1 MSDLHVTPLWS
12 PCLIIVTV
20 FWHFSRS
27 RATVKSQWALAALFQ
42 RIKMNN
48 SFPETTNVLFS
59 RTGPSQSSLLGQLLL
74 LQMAKASSL
83 SSGWLPSV
91 SGPSS
96 GASPFLPQLS
106 QATQPLLDGCIIQ
119 TQSWDLMHV
128 FVSCGCASLF
138 QGLLLWIF
146 SLNVILQ
153 GFQATKQLC
162 SKNYLASLL
171 PGQHFQIIY
180 TYIHTCTLPV
190 KRLEWFSFFFFNTKL
205 NVWVFEYNV
214 SNHTFISFQLS
225 WTSAWVGSRQQD
237 SSQVLEQSWCVF
249 IIKVKFSG
257 KRWHKEYVHSFDIWD
272 AVLNEH
278 MSATNSPLWTR
289 SESDPAAVEKLEG
302 SI

>member
-106 QATQPLLDGCIIQ
+106 RATQPLLDGCIIQ

-153 GFQATKQLC
+153 GFQTTKQLC

-190 KRLEWFSFFFFNTKL
+190 KRLEWFSFFFFLYQTQCL
-205 NVWVFEYNV
+205 SVWVQCFKSYIYKLPIELD
-214 SNHTFISFQLS
+214 ICL
-225 WTSAWVGSRQQD
+225 SRQQTAGQLTGFGTELMCIYNK
-237 SSQVLEQSWCVF
+237 SEILREEMTYEC
-249 IIKVKFSG
+249 IKSMFTHLTSG
-257 KRWHKEYVHSFDIWD
+257 
-272 AVLNEH
+272 
-278 MSATNSPLWTR
+278 MQC
-289 SESDPAAVEKLEG
+289 
-302 SI
+302 

>member
-20 FWHFSRS
+20 FWRFSRS

-48 SFPETTNVLFS
+48 SFPATTNVLFI

-83 SSGWLPSV
+83 SSGWLPGV

-119 TQSWDLMHV
+119 TQSWDMRLMHV
-128 FVSCGCASLF
+128 FVSCGCASIF

-171 PGQHFQIIY
+171 PGQQFQIIY
-180 TYIHTCTLPV
+180 IFIHAHYQSNV
-190 KRLEWFSFFFFNTKL
+190 WNDSVFFFFNTKL

-257 KRWHKEYVHSFDIWD
+257 KRWHMN
-272 AVLNEH
+272 A
-278 MSATNSPLWTR
+278 
-289 SESDPAAVEKLEG
+289 
-302 SI
+302 